1 MGRST
6 CTRSIL
12 QNRTNSK
19 YQQNQLQQWADRIIL
34 VAAGDIAQNYVPPR
48 YRLDHPCDPF
58 KQSMERLLVHRLC
71 FCHPR
76 LPATQGTNI
85 VLFRRTP
92 TRICQFLPT
101 DHTLSCLLSTMS
113 RQICRALR
121 IWGLVTSRRKALLET
136 QAACERN
143 IPDTHKK
150 SSKAACHT

>member
-1 MGRST
+1 M
-6 CTRSIL
+6 
-12 QNRTNSK
+12 
-19 YQQNQLQQWADRIIL
+19 
-34 VAAGDIAQNYVPPR
+34 VAAGDIAQNYVPPW
-48 YRLDHPCDPF
+48 YRLEHPCDPF

-76 LPATQGTNI
+76 LPATQGTNV

-92 TRICQFLPT
+92 TRICHFLPT
-101 DHTLSCLLSTMS
+101 DLTLSCLLSTMS

-150 SSKAACHT
+150 KQQGCMSHIGVSISQSLRVRICIGCLLYTSPSPRDRG